1 MTYIEARTFF
11 IRELKT
17 LLEVNEIDFY
27 FKTLLHSL
35 FNIESTAIA
44 LDPNTN
50 FSEDQK
56 QQLEEALK
64 HLQKEKPLQYIIGS
78 TYFREL
84 SFRVN
89 PAVLIPRPETEE
101 LVAWVLE
108 DHKGLKQK
116 KSLIDF
122 GTGSGCIAIALAKE
136 QPNFEVSAIDVDHT
150 VLELAHQNATHNQ
163 VNVAFSQQD
172 ILRLDAFCTKAH
184 IIVSNPP
191 YIPPSEQAEM
201 KPNVLQYEPHLAL
214 FVPEK
219 DPLIFYRSI
228 LAYGEVHLISKGY
241 IYFEINPRFL
251 GELKSLI
258 LSFNVYSFEER
269 KDIFGKVRML
279 RIQKE

>member
-11 IRELKT
+11 RRELKT

-172 ILRLDAFCTKAH
+172 ILRLDAFYTKAH

-241 IYFEINPRFL
+241 VYFEINPRFL

>member
-11 IRELKT
+11 RRELKT

-150 VLELAHQNATHNQ
+150 VLELALQNAENY
-163 VNVAFSQQD
+163 
-172 ILRLDAFCTKAH
+172 TK
-184 IIVSNPP
+184 
-191 YIPPSEQAEM
+191 
-201 KPNVLQYEPHLAL
+201 
-214 FVPEK
+214 
-219 DPLIFYRSI
+219 
-228 LAYGEVHLISKGY
+228 
-241 IYFEINPRFL
+241 
-251 GELKSLI
+251 
-258 LSFNVYSFEER
+258 
-269 KDIFGKVRML
+269 
-279 RIQKE
+279 

>member
-11 IRELKT
+11 RRELKT

-136 QPNFEVSAIDVDHT
+136 QPNFGVSAIDVDHT

-172 ILRLDAFCTKAH
+172 ILRLDAFYTKAH

-241 IYFEINPRFL
+241 VYFEINPRFL